1 MLEINVEVWWKYR
14 LFRRIKDSSNTSV
27 RSMFENFGLQTWPF
41 HQPVSIKT
49 VPDYH
54 KIVKIPMDL
63 QTMREVRIKAYC
75 FLLIYNCL
83 QFAKR
88 FLENPINRTRLF
100 GSLHF
105 HWNLQNFLVT
115 GQRPWFL
122 RRSVP
127 SAKSYFISSQ
137 DIVDTS
143 FRLSRENLWPVPK
156 RTQGTKLSVT
166 VANAE
171 RNGKKNELCL
181 EQEKIDTTDNSARCV
196 KFSMIAGVK
205 LQYFHWFVKPL
216 SVTFWGN
223 KINTTY
229 LS

>member
-83 QFAKR
+83 PFAKR

-105 HWNLQNFLVT
+105 HWNFQNFLVT

-122 RRSVP
+122 RRNVP
-127 SAKSYFISSQ
+127 RAKSYFISSQ

-143 FRLSRENLWPVPK
+143 FRLSRENLWPVRAK
-156 RTQGTKLSVT
+156 ENTRDEIVSNCCQ
-166 VANAE
+166 
-171 RNGKKNELCL
+171 RGKKWE
-181 EQEKIDTTDNSARCV
+181 EKWAMLSEENTDTTDNSARRV
-196 KFSMIAGVK
+196 KLSMIAGEVTM
-205 LQYFHWFVKPL
+205 FPL
-216 SVTFWGN
+216 
-223 KINTTY
+223 IDQTT
-229 LS
+229 